1 MLARRS
7 FLFLLLG
14 AGCARDARI
23 EDPEAPRGHLI
34 SFPPD
39 SSPAGSSPPNTGTA
53 SASGSETLSA
63 EVEVLG
69 LRLGTL
75 QSSRCTLHGA
85 TQIETH
91 LAPIP
96 LVNAL
101 HRSGGDARTV
111 FGPSSMPLSS
121 EYHIQDGD
129 LLRHYQVQYR
139 TGAYEYV
146 YDNGGRAKNRGR
158 ESVPEGAPAHDLH
171 SALSLLRSWRPRLGE
186 LGYFYVVV
194 GRRLW
199 RVDLKFAG
207 PEVILAQGTPRLT
220 QRIDGTSVRLWQ
232 TQESDPRRFSLWLS
246 EDPDRVPL
254 SLVADA
260 SVGEVRLTLTSR
272 EHGAGDCGTSS
283 QASAAR

>member
-1 MLARRS
+1 MAEFSARRGLGRRS

-14 AGCARDARI
+14 AGCARDALL
-23 EDPEAPRGHLI
+23 EEPEAPRGRLI
-34 SFPPD
+34 SFPVEP
-39 SSPAGSSPPNTGTA
+39 TA
-53 SASGSETLSA
+53 AQARRSETLVA
-63 EVEVLG
+63 QVEVLG

-75 QSSRCTLHGA
+75 ESSRCTLRGT
-85 TQIETH
+85 TQIETR
-91 LAPIP
+91 LAPIA

-111 FGPSSMPLSS
+111 FGPNHAPLSS

-139 TGAYEYV
+139 AGAFEYV
-146 YDNGGRAKNRGR
+146 YDNGGRAKTRGR
-158 ESVPEGAPAHDLH
+158 EAVPDGAPAHDLH
-171 SALSLLRSWRPRLGE
+171 SALLLLRSWRPRLGE

-207 PEVILAQGTPRLT
+207 PEVITAQGATRLT

-232 TQESDPRRFSLWLS
+232 TEESDPRRFSLWLS

-254 SLVADA
+254 SLVADSSA
-260 SVGEVRLTLTSR
+260 GEVRLALTSR
-272 EHGAGDCGTSS
+272 EQGEGDCPKPP
-283 QASAAR
+283 ASAV

>member
-14 AGCARDARI
+14 AGCARDALL
-23 EDPEAPRGHLI
+23 EEPEAPRGHLI
-34 SFPPD
+34 SFPAEP
-39 SSPAGSSPPNTGTA
+39 GTSLA
-53 SASGSETLSA
+53 SASETLSA

-75 QSSRCTLHGA
+75 ESSRCTLRGA
-85 TQIETH
+85 TQIETR

-111 FGPSSMPLSS
+111 FGPSSLPLLS

-139 TGAYEYV
+139 AGAYDYV
-146 YDNGGRAKNRGR
+146 YDNGGRGKYRGH

-199 RVDLKFAG
+199 RVDLKFVG

-220 QRIDGTSVRLWQ
+220 HRIDGTSVRLWQ
-232 TQESDPRRFSLWLS
+232 TEESDPRRFSLWLS

-254 SLVADA
+254 RLVADA
-260 SVGEVRLTLTSR
+260 SVGEVKLSLTSR
-272 EHGAGDCGTSS
+272 EHGAGDCRKP

>member
-7 FLFLLLG
+7 FLLLLLG
-14 AGCARDARI
+14 AGCARDAVL
-23 EDPEAPRGHLI
+23 EDPEAPHGHLI
-34 SFPPD
+34 SVPTEPTVPPA
-39 SSPAGSSPPNTGTA
+39 PR
-53 SASGSETLSA
+53 SEVLAA
-63 EVEVLG
+63 EIEVLG

-75 QSSRCTLHGA
+75 ESSRCSLRGT

-111 FGPSSMPLSS
+111 LGPASVPLFS
-121 EYHIQDGD
+121 EYHIEDGD
-129 LLRHYQVQYR
+129 LLRHYRVQYR
-139 TGAYEYV
+139 TGAFEYV
-146 YDNGGRAKNRGR
+146 YDNGGRAKNHGL
-158 ESVPEGAPAHDLH
+158 EAVPEGAPAHDLH
-171 SALSLLRSWRPRLGE
+171 SALSLLRAWRPRLDE
-186 LGYFYVVV
+186 RGYFYIVV

-199 RVDLKFAG
+199 RADVKFAG
-207 PEVILAQGTPRLT
+207 PEVISAQGGPRLT

-232 TQESDPRRFSLWLS
+232 SEESDPRRFSLWLS

-254 SLVADA
+254 RLVADS

-272 EHGAGDCGTSS
+272 EQGEGDCRKLR
-283 QASAAR
+283 ANAAR